1 MRTSELMFG
10 LAMIAA
16 SAAGFLAVGDV
27 EFGSASQPGGAFF
40 PFAASAGLLAA
51 GLAYAARAAFSN
63 QKSCRRSLR
72 LELRPL
78 LSAASVFAGGLFFC
92 IALHPLG
99 LPAATAGALLT
110 AGAFS
115 FKGASTV
122 LVCILTTAACA
133 LLFHYGLGMDVSM
146 LPAGFE

>member
-1 MRTSELMFG
+1 MKRADLLFG
-10 LAMIAA
+10 LAMLGA
-16 SAAGFLAVGDV
+16 SAVGFLAVGDV
-27 EFGSASQPGGAFF
+27 ELGSASQPGGAFF
-40 PFAASAGLLAA
+40 PFAASSGLFAC
-51 GLAYAARAAFSN
+51 GLAYAARAAFS
-63 QKSCRRSLR
+63 RRESR
-72 LELRPL
+72 GRAVEFELRSI

-92 IALHPLG
+92 FTLHPLG

-115 FKGASTV
+115 FKGPSTV
-122 LVCILTTAACA
+122 LVCIITTAACA